1 MASVGVQNYLG
12 EIPLPNK
19 VTSATHSGSSKA
31 CGEHQ
36 KARKQC
42 RLYKLKQAHNYNSL
56 RFTQCMQ
63 PVSECYFGS
72 NALSTVYGNKL
83 CTWWRIVYVQHKLGI
98 GINGRRMLAYTIHFE
113 ITQLHAAVAR
123 LLPGIRAD
131 KSNMQK
137 SFRLPETTDL
147 VDSSDLL
154 LMVSS

>member
-31 CGEHQ
+31 CGERQ

-83 CTWWRIVYVQHKLGI
+83 CTWWHVVYVQHKIVDLWELESM
-98 GINGRRMLAYTIHFE
+98 GRAMLAYTIDN
-113 ITQLHAAVAR
+113 TLR
-123 LLPGIRAD
+123 
-131 KSNMQK
+131 N
-137 SFRLPETTDL
+137 
-147 VDSSDLL
+147 
-154 LMVSS
+154 

>member
-1 MASVGVQNYLG
+1 
-12 EIPLPNK
+12 
-19 VTSATHSGSSKA
+19 
-31 CGEHQ
+31 
-36 KARKQC
+36 
-42 RLYKLKQAHNYNSL
+42 
-56 RFTQCMQ
+56 MQ